1 MPGFARAADGLSLGA
16 ARAGLDPGHDG
27 AGHQPGL
34 AAADS
39 RHEDRIR
46 AWHGAVRRA
55 LAGSGAEAPTSEE
68 HTVSTERSFTAGMWV
83 FGSAR
88 SRPAAPRPRRPSKTS
103 CPAGPATDEPP
114 GPV

>member
-27 AGHQPGL
+27 TGHQPAL

-88 SRPAAPRPRRPSKTS
+88 SRPAASRPRRAIENVVPGWPSHR
-103 CPAGPATDEPP
+103 
-114 GPV
+114 